1 MLRSEVFLLAHASQG
16 SGFKYLFHV
25 CEKSSLHQ
33 KTKQPTKK
41 KPQNNK
47 NQNQTRTNKKGKKKI
62 GKQKV
67 LNTANHVVVLKLQ
80 KRNP

>member
-1 MLRSEVFLLAHASQG
+1 MHMLHKEVVSNTYFMS
-16 SGFKYLFHV
+16 V
-25 CEKSSLHQ
+25 KSPPS
-33 KTKQPTKK
+33 TKK
-41 KPQNNK
+41 PNNQPKKTPQNNK